1 MGSIDTFKEVC
12 KKIDNNIYRT
22 VIDKVFDFSDVA
34 KAHEYIEQKKE
45 FWKSVVKILI
55 GRKYK

>member
-34 KAHEYIEQKKE
+34 KAHEYIEQ
-45 FWKSVVKILI
+45 
-55 GRKYK
+55 RKNFGKVLLKF

>member
-12 KKIDNNIYRT
+12 QKIDNNIYRT

-34 KAHEYIEQKKE
+34 KADEYIEQ
-45 FWKSVVKILI
+45 
-55 GRKYK
+55 RKNFGKVLLKF